1 MTKKETTAI
10 IWLVIIAALVAG
22 IVTFFEAVGYVLPIV
37 VVAALGLLY
46 WWYKANKKKQRLSYL
61 RGKYKDEGLIQKI
74 YNGYMWQGQ
83 TLEQLIDSL
92 GRPVAV
98 DKKVLKTKK
107 KEIWKY
113 GHQGGNRFRLR
124 ITLENDVVVG
134 WDKKA

>member
-10 IWLVIIAALVAG
+10 IWLVIIVAIVAG
-22 IVTFFEAVGYVLPIV
+22 IVGFFEAVGYVLPIV
-37 VVAALGLLY
+37 VVAASGLLY
-46 WWYKANKKKQRLSYL
+46 WWYNANKKKKRLSYL
-61 RGKYKDEGLIQKI
+61 RGKYKDEELIQKI

-92 GRPVAV
+92 GQPVAM

-113 GHQGGNRFRLR
+113 GHQGGNRFSLR
-124 ITLENDVVVG
+124 ITLEDDVVVG